1 MRLTYIHAYQSLIWN
16 KVVSRRVKT
25 YGLVPIIGDLVYAPG
40 SSDQEIDAEMD
51 TECTSHSE
59 PETEIGDGDSQP
71 RAQRNQRK
79 VIAIDAENITNFTIY
94 DVLLPMPGFGIIY
107 PANEV
112 AKWYAELLEAD
123 GLGDKGLK
131 HSVK

>member
-16 KVVSRRVKT
+16 KIVSRRVKT

-40 SSDQEIDAEMD
+40 SSDQEIDPEID
-51 TECTSHSE
+51 PDCTPQCE
-59 PETEIGDGDSQP
+59 PESETGDNQP

-79 VIAIDAENITNFTIY
+79 VIVIDAENINNFTIY
-94 DVLLPMPGFGIIY
+94 DVLLPLPGYDIIY

-112 AKWYAELLEAD
+112 AQWYAELLEAD
-123 GLGDKGLK
+123 GLGDKGKK